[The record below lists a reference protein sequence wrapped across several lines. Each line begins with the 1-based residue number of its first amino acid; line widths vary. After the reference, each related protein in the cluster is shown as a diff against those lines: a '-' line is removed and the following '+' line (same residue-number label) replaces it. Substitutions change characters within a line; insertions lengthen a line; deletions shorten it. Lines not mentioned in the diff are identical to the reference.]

1 MDLPPGLSVVGA
13 ALIREMWEGG
23 PQSKTS
29 WILISLKLTFDES
42 PTGSF
47 TISCAHEMMRLPV
60 GLSKV
65 GLATVP
71 AGEPCAHLSSHTS
84 GAQDVSI
91 SRVPGPTLALTLE
104 VEAPQERRSKSHRSK
119 NELPVVPSPGT

>member
-13 ALIREMWEGG
+13 ALIRKMWEGG
-23 PQSKTS
+23 PSSKTS
-29 WILISLKLTFDES
+29 RILISLKLTFDES

-71 AGEPCAHLSSHTS
+71 AGGPCAHLRSHTS

-91 SRVPGPTLALTLE
+91 SVQLW
-104 VEAPQERRSKSHRSK
+104 H
-119 NELPVVPSPGT
+119 